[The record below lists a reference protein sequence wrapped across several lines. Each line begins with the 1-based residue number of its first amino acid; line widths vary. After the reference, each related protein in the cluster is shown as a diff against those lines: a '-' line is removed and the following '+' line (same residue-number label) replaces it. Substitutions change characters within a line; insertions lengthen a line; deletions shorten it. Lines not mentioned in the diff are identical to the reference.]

1 MANRSATAQRQT
13 TMNGNT
19 MMNRQVAMNGNTM
32 MNRQVAMNGPMSNAQ
47 NTPNVVSPRFTD
59 GNRKAAKRLPKPSV
73 MAAFR
78 WEIRKAG
85 NLWYWIATVL
95 FDLIGMF
102 NGFSQYVD
110 YRKDFEAQGVTWA
123 AVWGQAIL
131 LPSMVFMPILVAAF
145 ASQIESNEHVGR
157 NWQRLNASGTAST
170 AIAGK
175 MLHGL
180 LASLLTVAVFEAE
193 FLIVGKV
200 ILGFD
205 LRDVG
210 PFLLRGV
217 PMMLAVW
224 AIMTLTQAIS
234 TKFESFA
241 GTMSV
246 VLVLTLFGCV
256 LSLIVPSLTLIYPF
270 SLITGASAARDLGNI
285 VSSSSIMAAT
295 LMAAFWVI
303 VGGLIFRKLT
313 RKAV

>member
-1 MANRSATAQRQT
+1 
-13 TMNGNT
+13 MNGNAI
-19 MMNRQVAMNGNTM
+19 MNKPMTV
-32 MNRQVAMNGPMSNAQ
+32 NGPRNNVQ
-47 NTPNVVSPRFTD
+47 NTLNVAPTRFTND
-59 GNRKAAKRLPKPSV
+59 NQVTKHLSRPSV
-73 MAAFR
+73 TAALH

-102 NGFSQYVD
+102 NGWSQYVD
-110 YRKDFEAQGVTWA
+110 YRKDFEAQSVTWA

-180 LASLLTVAVFEAE
+180 LASLLTVAVFETE
-193 FLIVGKV
+193 FLVVGKV
-200 ILGFD
+200 ILGFS
-205 LRDVG
+205 LREVG

-217 PMMLAVW
+217 PMTLAVW

-234 TKFESFA
+234 AKFESFA

-256 LSLIVPSLTLIYPF
+256 LSLIVPSLTLAYPF
-270 SLITGASAARDLGNI
+270 SLVTGASAARDLGNI
-285 VSSSSIMAAT
+285 ALVGSIMTAT
-295 LMAAFWVI
+295 LMAAFWVV
-303 VGGLIFRKLT
+303 VGGIIFRRLT